1 MKSYPRSSWK
11 PLFVL
16 LISRI
21 IVKSDIGTPWQKLNL
36 CLSGAG
42 PSRGGSPGDTGRSKK
57 PPNSTM
63 LLRDTEHTYPAVE
76 CSHPFWLC
84 ILN

>member
-21 IVKSDIGTPWQKLNL
+21 IMKSDIGTAWQKLNL

-63 LLRDTEHTYPAVE
+63 LLRDTEHPYPAVE
-76 CSHPFWLC
+76 CSHPFWVC